1 MIDRPIIFSAPMVRA
16 LLEGRKTMTRRL
28 AWKRNQALVPADN
41 AWAWRKDGWLVSAA
55 DDTDTCLAWRN
66 EPSPWQRVQP
76 GDRLWVRESVQAED
90 HDEEDIVGVRYLADD
105 LWCPLPDADEWR
117 ERQYVLRCY
126 RSADPDLDAY
136 KAVPA
141 IHMPRWVSRLTL
153 TVTAVRAERLQDIS
167 EADAVAEGVPFTEL
181 PQGRT
186 TPDPLHRGQFADLW
200 NSLHGPAAWEANP
213 EVVVLTFTVRKG
225 NIDDGREWNEVPA

>member
-1 MIDRPIIFSAPMVRA
+1 MADRPIIFSAPMVRA

-28 AWKRNQALVPADN
+28 VKRGWVRQMLDAGMTLDFINDPGN
-41 AWAWRKDGWLVSAA
+41 ARGL
-55 DDTDTCLAWRN
+55 
-66 EPSPWQRVQP
+66 PYQP
-76 GDRLWVRESVQAED
+76 GDRLWVREAWGTYAGPGIRCCEHDRPNVARATGGYSPVTFRVDAE
-90 HDEEDIVGVRYLADD
+90 GKAWGMYG
-105 LWCPLPDADEWR
+105 PPKWR
-117 ERQYVLRCY
+117 
-126 RSADPDLDAY
+126 SP
-136 KAVPA
+136 
-141 IHMPRWVSRLTL
+141 IHMPRRASRLTL
-153 TVTAVRAERLQDIS
+153 TVTAVRVERLQDIS

-225 NIDDGREWNEVPA
+225 NIDDGR